1 MAQRFLSY
9 PGAFA
14 VTETGPDGYAGSIAP
29 ECSGTVVL
37 GESYVCVI
45 TNDDI
50 QPQLFVRKVV
60 DNTNGGTL
68 VPIDVSLQVT
78 SATTG
83 AIAPVVGTDSLP
95 GTAVGINAGAYSVA
109 EVVVPDGYDAS
120 YSAGCSGSVTV
131 GQNPMPVCTVT
142 NTC

>member
-1 MAQRFLSY
+1 M
-9 PGAFA
+9 
-14 VTETGPDGYAGSIAP
+14 
-29 ECSGTVVL
+29 
-37 GESYVCVI
+37 
-45 TNDDI
+45 
-50 QPQLFVRKVV
+50 V

-68 VPIDVSLQVT
+68 VPINVSLQVT

-142 NTC
+142 NTSKPVTVTVTSSCKTIGAVRSRQLRSH